1 MERLRAPTIGLS
13 TILAAWICSNTH
25 ARIESENDQSGQPV
39 WTSDRAETQLPSPV
53 MGTDLRIRPTR
64 LPPTLSPQEWEVADR
79 PAPAATDGPPMGIAA
94 MMRPRFSFA
103 AEWEP
108 LVDGVAIGTTGG
120 SVRVPT
126 YPVFGPPP
134 PFLTLGYDFTQLES
148 PAAFDLPSNIHEF
161 SLGLAWMRRINE
173 RWMLR
178 FMLNGSFTTDLN
190 NTGDEAWRLR
200 GGGFAMYRP
209 SDRWSFAVGAI
220 ATGRDD
226 IPVLPAIGLIWK
238 PSPRLTVNL
247 MMPRPKISWRIAE
260 RANRQHWVYLGAA
273 IDGGDWA
280 YERASGVG
288 DRLEY
293 REWRAVLGW
302 ESMPPKPPGSFISLG
317 TKLNAEVGYVFGRE
331 FEFRSATPSISIG
344 DALLLRAGVGF

>member
-1 MERLRAPTIGLS
+1 M
-13 TILAAWICSNTH
+13 
-25 ARIESENDQSGQPV
+25 D
-39 WTSDRAETQLPSPV
+39 
-53 MGTDLRIRPTR
+53 
-64 LPPTLSPQEWEVADR
+64 
-79 PAPAATDGPPMGIAA
+79 IAA
-94 MMRPRFSFA
+94 LMRPRFSFD

-108 LVDGVAIGTTGG
+108 MVDGVVIGTIGG

-134 PFLTLGYDFTQLES
+134 PFITFGYAFTQLES
-148 PAAFDLPSNIHEF
+148 PAALDLPSSMHEF

-178 FMLNGSFTTDLN
+178 FMLNGSFATDLN

-209 SDRWSFAVGAI
+209 NDRWSFAVGAM
-220 ATGRDD
+220 ATGRSD
-226 IPVLPAIGLIWK
+226 IPVLPAIGLIWQ
-238 PSPRLTVNL
+238 PSPSLTVNL
-247 MMPRPKISWRIAE
+247 MMPRPRISWLLVE
-260 RANRQHWVYLGAA
+260 RGNRQHWVYLGAG

-280 YERASGVG
+280 YERTSGTG

-302 ESMPPKPPGSFISLG
+302 ESMPPKPPGSFMRMG
-317 TKLNAEVGYVFGRE
+317 TTINAEVGYVFGRE
-331 FEFRSATPSISIG
+331 FEFKSATPSISIG
-344 DALLLRAGVGF
+344 DALLLRAGISF